1 MRSRRRERSRS
12 PRPGATVSAEEVAEE
27 KKMFWTVR
35 RPATVGPR
43 REIEPTNAMTQ
54 TDNVGRDDAV
64 PEWVAH
70 SLPERRADIDAE
82 IEKLQRKI
90 DKLAQESGRMESMA
104 RLLWQTGP
112 PLEEAVCDLFS
123 AVGFETDPAQPEASY
138 DMTVNLGAGKRLLIK
153 VMGTEENLTPKSREI
168 RQVLETA
175 QDVAG
180 DDDRIVVAANT
191 HRDRPVADR
200 ESLDPV
206 TGEALMIL
214 TGLGAV
220 FLTTATLFRLW
231 QLSRD
236 DLEATADQLQ
246 QLHAAA
252 AGSFTLKTQP

>member
-1 MRSRRRERSRS
+1 
-12 PRPGATVSAEEVAEE
+12 
-27 KKMFWTVR
+27 MFWTVR

-123 AVGFETDPAQPEASY
+123 AVGFETDPAPPEASY
-138 DMTVNLGAGKRLLIK
+138 DMTVVKGGVKLDHGGGGK
-153 VMGTEENLTPKSREI
+153 P
-168 RQVLETA
+168 
-175 QDVAG
+175 D
-180 DDDRIVVAANT
+180 
-191 HRDRPVADR
+191 HP
-200 ESLDPV
+200 
-206 TGEALMIL
+206 
-214 TGLGAV
+214 
-220 FLTTATLFRLW
+220 
-231 QLSRD
+231 
-236 DLEATADQLQ
+236 
-246 QLHAAA
+246 A
-252 AGSFTLKTQP
+252 AGRSS